1 VNARLPDLRIE
12 VPDELVEA
20 IAARAA
26 DLVRA
31 DLEFPL
37 WLTLEEAAGR
47 YRTTTGALRW
57 RAQNG
62 RLPGAV
68 KDSGRWLVN
77 AREYDTALAF
87 ASATADNERDN
98 RKRGERRANGPAP
111 GTGGIS
117 SHA

>member
-1 VNARLPDLRIE
+1 VTDRASELRVE

-20 IAARAA
+20 IAHRAA

-31 DLEFPL
+31 ELESPE

-47 YRTTTGALRW
+47 YRTTAGALRW

-62 RLPGAV
+62 RLSGAV
-68 KDSGRWLVN
+68 KDGGRWLVN
-77 AREYDTALAF
+77 AREYDQALAE
-87 ASATADNERDN
+87 AMLPAPI
-98 RKRGERRANGPAP
+98 KRGERRANGPAP
-111 GTGGIS
+111 GTGGTS